1 MWLCIFHFF
10 FISSLLCG
18 ELLFIVLN
26 GHGGKIIVRTYMG
39 SMRHKYIV
47 VYMIL
52 LLTHRYFLLKWKSWL
67 GDQILWSAGEMSV
80 GLLLFDWC
88 IFWPIECPNIAFLH
102 NCRKLEPNL
111 SMGKVESGLF
121 WLIVISLVN
130 MTTYKVGK
138 LGWCLE

>member
-1 MWLCIFHFF
+1 MGPVLFFLLIKCDCVFFTFF

-52 LLTHRYFLLKWKSWL
+52 LLNYSKNS
-67 GDQILWSAGEMSV
+67 
-80 GLLLFDWC
+80 
-88 IFWPIECPNIAFLH
+88 
-102 NCRKLEPNL
+102 
-111 SMGKVESGLF
+111 
-121 WLIVISLVN
+121 
-130 MTTYKVGK
+130 
-138 LGWCLE
+138 

>member
-1 MWLCIFHFF
+1 MRSSWAQFFYFCCFNVIVYVSLF

-52 LLTHRYFLLKWKSWL
+52 LLNYSKNS
-67 GDQILWSAGEMSV
+67 
-80 GLLLFDWC
+80 
-88 IFWPIECPNIAFLH
+88 
-102 NCRKLEPNL
+102 
-111 SMGKVESGLF
+111 
-121 WLIVISLVN
+121 
-130 MTTYKVGK
+130 
-138 LGWCLE
+138 